1 MNCRYH
7 LSYHSVQPLEKDFDE
22 DGAMV
27 EVFDH
32 IEEYEYSGYCMNAI
46 ESLLSRNN
54 QVSYLLEV
62 YVYNG
67 SDLATFYDLATAYKD
82 NLLDFAK
89 YLLTKY
95 DELDISITEFASFKE
110 LLHFAKTNPQNN

>member
-1 MNCRYH
+1 MKKAPWLKYLIILRNMNTPAIVCR
-7 LSYHSVQPLEKDFDE
+7 PLNRW
-22 DGAMV
+22 
-27 EVFDH
+27 
-32 IEEYEYSGYCMNAI
+32 CRAI
-46 ESLLSRNN
+46 ARFRTCLKL
-54 QVSYLLEV
+54 
-62 YVYNG
+62 YVYND

-95 DELDISITEFASFKE
+95 EELDISITEFGSFNE